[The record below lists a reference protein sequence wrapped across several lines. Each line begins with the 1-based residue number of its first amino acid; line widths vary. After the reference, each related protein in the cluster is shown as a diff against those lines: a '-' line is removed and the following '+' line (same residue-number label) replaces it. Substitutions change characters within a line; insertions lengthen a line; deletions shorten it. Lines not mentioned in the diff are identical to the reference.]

1 MGWRDRVL
9 YPFSERLDRNG
20 IALGAAFA
28 FAEMLCHGAT
38 TCVDFFYL
46 NDDGNEN
53 AEAVIEAAR
62 RVGIRL
68 VLARAL
74 YDWEGAPKRYRESV
88 PDARRRVESLI
99 AAHRHDDTVDVHPAP
114 HSPHGA
120 SPAMIRAG
128 WEVAEEAGTPVL
140 IHGAEGAHVR
150 PRALPQHPA
159 PPLRSLDALGVLRAR
174 RL

>member
-1 MGWRDRVL
+1 MSMIFYCMYFFFFQAEDGIRDRTVT
-9 YPFSERLDRNG
+9 G
-20 IALGAAFA
+20 VQTCALPI
-28 FAEMLCHGAT
+28 
-38 TCVDFFYL
+38 L

-68 VLARAL
+68 VRARAL

-99 AAHRHDDTVDVHPAP
+99 ARHRHDETVNVHPAP

-120 SPAMIRAG
+120 SAAMIRAG
-128 WEVAEEAGTPVL
+128 WDGAEQAGTPFP
-140 IHGAEGAHVR
+140 I
-150 PRALPQHPA
+150 
-159 PPLRSLDALGVLRAR
+159 
-174 RL
+174 